1 MVGPREQVTVAG
13 AFRLYM
19 AVFVWRLYRDRFR
32 YQLAAFIISRIDF
45 YFASGFKLKK
55 VMDAN
60 TNITFEQMPQALAE
74 VLSQVRLIKE
84 AVMNGDN
91 SRSSGRGSH
100 VLVDIE
106 RACEITGRLGQ
117 FNDRV
122 KVLLGRQVIAFP
134 DLGACERRREK
145 AKDYPLLEITV
156 SDCLEKNATSQQR
169 KMGADL
175 ADWVVRRG
183 EMIGRQ

>member
-1 MVGPREQVTVAG
+1 
-13 AFRLYM
+13 
-19 AVFVWRLYRDRFR
+19 
-32 YQLAAFIISRIDF
+32 
-45 YFASGFKLKK
+45 
-55 VMDAN
+55 
-60 TNITFEQMPQALAE
+60 MPQALAE

-134 DLGACERRREK
+134 DLGACERRRKK
-145 AKDYPLLEITV
+145 AKDYPLLDITV